1 MTHLRNALLLAIV
14 LAVTSAGGCQRT
26 YQDFTPTSEPARP
39 PGAPAH
45 IPAGDLGTIG
55 GRVVWSGDIPD
66 VPPIRGLITTKG
78 GLHWGEVP
86 NHFAPRIDPKS
97 QGIADAV
104 VFLKA
109 SPIAG
114 TIPPLTVEQSDL
126 TIRIR
131 QSGETSRLGFVK
143 VGSEIEMV
151 SRDDE
156 YHSLRA
162 RGAEYFTLPFP
173 APNQPVR
180 RKLDTPGHVEF
191 TSAAGYFWSAAD
203 VFVCEHGFY
212 TTTDSD
218 GRFTLTGVPPGEY
231 EVVTW
236 LRNWELLGR
245 DRDPETGKIV
255 RLRFAEP
262 FQQTRKVTVA
272 GGTVTDVTFVFPRMR

>member
-1 MTHLRNALLLAIV
+1 MTHLRYALLAIV
-14 LAVTSAGGCQRT
+14 LGVALAGGCRRT
-26 YQDFTPTSEPARP
+26 YQDFTPTTEPTRP
-39 PGAPAH
+39 PVAP
-45 IPAGDLGTIG
+45 PQPPSDNTGTIS
-55 GRVVWSGDIPD
+55 GRVLWTGGIPT
-66 VPPIRGLITTKG
+66 VPPIRGLISTKD
-78 GLHWGEVP
+78 GLQWGEVP

-114 TIPPLTVEQSDL
+114 TIPPLTVEQSDW
-126 TIRIR
+126 TIKIR
-131 QSGETSRLGFVK
+131 QSGETSRIGLVK
-143 VGSEIEMV
+143 VGGEIEMV

-162 RGAEYFTLPFP
+162 RGAEFFTLPFP

-180 RKLDTPGHVEF
+180 RKMDTPGHVEF

-212 TTTDSD
+212 TTTDTG
-218 GRFTLTGVPPGEY
+218 GRFTLGAVPPGDY
-231 EVVTW
+231 ELVAW

-255 RLRFAEP
+255 RLHFAEP
-262 FQQTRKVTVA
+262 FRLTRKVTVA
-272 GGTVTDVTFVFPRMR
+272 GGKLSEVDFAFPPTK